1 MAHRAALDHI
11 SRRTENARDGM
22 KFGIGQPV
30 RRYED
35 FRLITGHGRYTDDVT
50 LPQSA
55 QAFVLR
61 SPAAHARIKNIDATA
76 ARRMPGV
83 LFVAT
88 GEDVQADG
96 LGDLGC
102 QTPLANR
109 DGTPRHDTP
118 RPLLALGKVRYV
130 GQPVAFVVAATLS
143 TARDA
148 AEAIEV
154 EYEPLAAVTDA
165 QEAIAPGA
173 PQLFDHIAGNLVFDW
188 DNDMGDAKATA
199 AAFAKAAH
207 VVSLDLVNNRVV
219 ANSMEP
225 RNAIA
230 DYNPATGRSTLY
242 TATQGPHFVRDPL
255 AEALLKIP
263 KDQLRVITPNV
274 GGGFGM
280 KAFVYP
286 EQALVVWASR
296 KLQRPVKWQEDRSEG
311 FVSDNQG
318 RDHTTRAELAL
329 DESGRFLGLR
339 VSTLANLGA
348 YLSPFGAF
356 VPTRSTDLVSGLY
369 SIGAIHV
376 NVKGVCT
383 NTVPVC
389 AYRGAG
395 RPEAAYLLER
405 IVDAAARQLK
415 TSPDAIRRVNF
426 VPPSA
431 MPYTSVTKLVLDSG
445 EFEKVMDRCMAAA
458 EWTSFPK
465 RRARSEDNGK
475 LRGIGMATYTER
487 CGGGFPETA
496 SIEFRDERIELVMGN
511 QEYGT
516 GLVTSYKQ
524 LVSDQLGIDAD
535 RIDVVM
541 GDTDRTPA
549 GLTGG
554 SRAIAVGGAALH
566 EAGRTIIGKA
576 SQIAAH
582 LLEVSAQDITFADGV
597 FSVPGTDLRI
607 DLMDVARA
615 ARDPA
620 KLPSGLEP
628 GLDATHHRV
637 PPAQTFPNGCHIV
650 EVEIDPETGGV
661 AIERYTIVDDFGRTI
676 NPLLLEGQ
684 VHGGIAQGIG
694 QALLE
699 HAVYDSDSG
708 QLLAGSF
715 MDYAMPRAG
724 DVPAFAFSTHNVPST
739 SNPFGVKGAGEAG
752 SVGAP
757 PAVINAV
764 VDALHRRVGARH
776 IDMPA
781 TPRRIWETL
790 NGRH

>member
-1 MAHRAALDHI
+1 
-11 SRRTENARDGM
+11 M
-22 KFGIGQPV
+22 KFGIGQPM

-35 FRLITGHGRYTDDVT
+35 LRLITGRGRYTDDVT
-50 LPQSA
+50 LPQMTY
-55 QAFVLR
+55 AFVLR
-61 SPAAHARIKNIDATA
+61 SPVAHAQIKRIDTQA
-76 ARRMPGV
+76 ARHMPGV

-88 GEDVQADG
+88 GDDVRADG
-96 LGDLGC
+96 LGDVPC
-102 QTPLANR
+102 TVPLTNR

-118 RPLLALGKVRYV
+118 RPALAVGKVRHV
-130 GQPVAFVVAATLS
+130 GQPVALVVAETLAA
-143 TARDA
+143 ARDA

-154 EYEPLAAVTDA
+154 EYEQLPAVT
-165 QEAIAPGA
+165 EAKDGIGADA
-173 PQLFDHIAGNLVFDW
+173 PQLFDHIPGNVVFDW
-188 DNDMGDAKATA
+188 DNDMGDAKATE

-207 VVSLDLVNNRVV
+207 IVTLELANNRVV

-230 DYNPATGRSTLY
+230 EYDPESGRSTLY

-255 AEALLKIP
+255 AEIVLKLP
-263 KDQLRVITPNV
+263 KEKLRLITPNV

-280 KAFVYP
+280 KAFIYP

-296 KLQRPVKWQEDRSEG
+296 KIGRPVKWQEDRSEA

-318 RDHTTRAELAL
+318 RDHATCAELAL
-329 DESGRFLGLR
+329 DVDGRFLGLR
-339 VSTLANLGA
+339 VSILANIGA
-348 YLSPFGAF
+348 YLSPFGCF

-369 SIGAIHV
+369 AIGAIHI
-376 NVKGVCT
+376 NVKGICT

-405 IVDAAARQLK
+405 LVDAAARELDM
-415 TSPDAIRRVNF
+415 SPDAIRRINF

-431 MPYTSVTKLVLDSG
+431 MPYTSATKLKLDSG
-445 EFEKVMDRCMAAA
+445 EFEKVMDLCMDAA
-458 EWTSFPK
+458 EWSSFAK
-465 RRARSEDNGK
+465 RRAQSAWNGK
-475 LRGIGMATYTER
+475 LRGIGMSTYTER

-496 SIEFRDERIELVMGN
+496 SIEFKDDHIELVMGN
-511 QEYGT
+511 QEYGS

-524 LVSDQLGIDAD
+524 LVSDQLGVDAD
-535 RIDVVM
+535 RIDVIM

-554 SRAIAVGGAALH
+554 SRALAVAGTALY
-566 EAGRTIIGKA
+566 EASHTIIGKGKEL
-576 SQIAAH
+576 AAH
-582 LLEVSAQDITFADGV
+582 LLEASAQDVAFADGS
-597 FSVPGTDLRI
+597 FGVPGTDLRVDI
-607 DLMDVARA
+607 FAVAKA

-620 KLPSGLEP
+620 KLPEGMKP
-628 GLDATHHRV
+628 GLDTTQTRV

-650 EVEIDPETGGV
+650 EVEIDRDSGAV
-661 AIERYTIVDDFGRTI
+661 SIDRYTVVDDFGRTI

-684 VHGGIAQGIG
+684 VHGGIVQGIG

-724 DVPAFAFSTHNVPST
+724 DLPSFAFSTHNVPT
-739 SNPFGVKGAGEAG
+739 TANPLGVKGAGEAG
-752 SVGAP
+752 AVGAP
-757 PAVINAV
+757 PAVINAI
-764 VDALHRRVGARH
+764 VDALYSHNGTRH

-781 TPRRIWETL
+781 TPPRVWEAM
-790 NGRH
+790 NGGR

>member
-1 MAHRAALDHI
+1 MAHRAAHDHI
-11 SRRTENARDGM
+11 STRTENARNGM
-22 KFGIGQPV
+22 KFAIGQPV
-30 RRYED
+30 RRHED
-35 FRLITGHGRYTDDVT
+35 LRLITGQGRYTDDVT
-50 LPQSA
+50 LPRA
-55 QAFVLR
+55 ATAFVLR
-61 SPAAHARIKNIDATA
+61 SPAAHAGIKRIDATA
-76 ARRMPGV
+76 ARRMPDV

-88 GEDVQADG
+88 GEDVAADG
-96 LGDLGC
+96 LGDIAC

-109 DGTPRHDTP
+109 DGSPRHDTP

-130 GQPVAFVVAATLS
+130 GQPVAFVVAETLS
-143 TARDA
+143 AARDA

-154 EYEPLAAVTDA
+154 DYEPLPLVTDA
-165 QEAIAPGA
+165 QDAIAAGA
-173 PQLFDHIAGNLVFDW
+173 PQLFDHVAGNLVFDW
-188 DNDMGDAKATA
+188 DNDMGDAKAA
-199 AAFAKAAH
+199 ADAFAKAAH

-225 RNAIA
+225 RNAVA
-230 DYNPATGRSTLY
+230 DYDPATGRSTLY

-263 KDQLRVITPNV
+263 KDKLRVITPNV
-274 GGGFGM
+274 GGAFGM

-286 EQALVVWASR
+286 EQALAVWASR
-296 KLQRPVKWQEDRSEG
+296 KLARPVKWQEDRSEG
-311 FVSDNQG
+311 FISDNQG
-318 RDHTTRAELAL
+318 RDHTTHAELAL

-339 VSTLANLGA
+339 VSILANLGA

-415 TSPDAIRRVNF
+415 MSPDAIRRVNF

-445 EFEKVMDRCMAAA
+445 EFEKVMDHCMAAA
-458 EWTSFPK
+458 DWGSFPQ
-465 RRARSEDNGK
+465 RRAHSEGDGK

-496 SIEFRDERIELVMGN
+496 SIEFKDGRIELVMGN

-516 GLVTSYKQ
+516 GLITSYKQ
-524 LVSDQLGIDAD
+524 LVSDQLGVDAD
-535 RIDVVM
+535 LIDVVM
-541 GDTDRTPA
+541 GDTDRTPS
-549 GLTGG
+549 GLSGG
-554 SRAIAVGGAALH
+554 SRSLAVAGSALYEASRSIIAK
-566 EAGRTIIGKA
+566 GK
-576 SQIAAH
+576 QLAAH
-582 LLEVSAQDITFADGV
+582 ALEVSAQDVSFEDGIFRV
-597 FSVPGTDLRI
+597 SGTDLHI
-607 DLMDVARA
+607 DIFELAKA

-620 KLPSGLEP
+620 KLPPGMEG
-628 GLDATHHRV
+628 GLDTTHQRV

-650 EVEIDPETGGV
+650 EVEIDPETGV
-661 AIERYTIVDDFGRTI
+661 TRIERYTVVDDFGRTI

-684 VHGGIAQGIG
+684 VHGGVVQGIG

-699 HAVYDSDSG
+699 HAVYDSQDG
-708 QLLAGSF
+708 QLLSGSF
-715 MDYAMPRAG
+715 TDYAMPRA
-724 DVPAFAFSTHNVPST
+724 DDLPSFSFATHNVPST
-739 SNPFGVKGAGEAG
+739 ANPLGVKGAGEAG
-752 SVGAP
+752 AVGAP

-764 VDALHRRVGARH
+764 VDALYHRAGVRH

-781 TPRRIWETL
+781 TPHRVWETL
-790 NGRH
+790 HAKQ

>member
-1 MAHRAALDHI
+1 
-11 SRRTENARDGM
+11 M
-22 KFGIGQPV
+22 KFGLGQPM
-30 RRYED
+30 RRHED
-35 FRLITGHGRYTDDVT
+35 LRLITGRGRYTDDIA
-50 LPQSA
+50 LPGMA
-55 QAFVLR
+55 HAFVLR
-61 SPAAHARIKNIDATA
+61 SPVAHGCIARLDIEA

-83 LFVAT
+83 LLVLT
-88 GEDVQADG
+88 GDDVRADG
-96 LGDLGC
+96 LGDIPC
-102 QTPLANR
+102 TTPLVCR
-109 DGTPRHDTP
+109 DGKPRHDTP
-118 RPLLALGKVRYV
+118 RPVLAQGKVRHV
-130 GQPVAFVVAATLS
+130 GQPVALVVAESLAL
-143 TARDA
+143 ARDA
-148 AEAIEV
+148 AEAIEI
-154 EYEPLAAVTDA
+154 EYETLPAVTDA
-165 QEAIAPGA
+165 RSAIAPGA
-173 PQLFDHIAGNLVFDW
+173 PQLFEHIPSNVVFDW
-188 DNDMGDAKATA
+188 DNDACDTAATA
-199 AAFAKAAH
+199 AAFAKATR
-207 VVSLDLVNNRVV
+207 VVTLDLVNNRVV

-230 DYNPATGRSTLY
+230 EYDPASGRATLY

-255 AEALLKIP
+255 AEIVLKIP
-263 KDQLRVITPNV
+263 KDKLRLVTPNV

-296 KLQRPVKWQEDRSEG
+296 RLSRPVKWQEDRSEG

-329 DESGRFLGLR
+329 DANGRFLGLR
-339 VSTLANLGA
+339 VAILANIGA
-348 YLSPFGAF
+348 YLSPFGSF

-369 SIGAIHV
+369 AIGAIHV

-405 IVDAAARQLK
+405 VVDAAARELGM
-415 TSPDAIRRVNF
+415 TPDAIRRINF

-431 MPYTSVTKLVLDSG
+431 MPYTSATKLMLDSG
-445 EFEKVMDRCMAAA
+445 EFEKVMDLCMAAA
-458 EWTSFPK
+458 EWRSFPK
-465 RRARSEDNGK
+465 RRRQSERNGK

-496 SIEFRDERIELVMGN
+496 SIEFKDDRVELVMGN

-524 LVSDQLGIDAD
+524 LVSDQLGIDPD

-541 GDTDRTPA
+541 GDTDRTPS

-554 SRAIAVGGAALH
+554 SRALAVAGTALY
-566 EAGRTIIGKA
+566 EAGRAIVAKA
-576 SQIAAH
+576 TRIAAH
-582 LLEVSAQDITFADGV
+582 VLEVSTDDVTFADGI
-597 FSVPGTDLRI
+597 FSVPGTDLRLDI
-607 DLMDVARA
+607 FAVAQA

-620 KLPSGLEP
+620 KLPPGVEP
-628 GLDATHHRV
+628 GLDTTHQRV
-637 PPAQTFPNGCHIV
+637 PPAQTYPNGCHVV
-650 EVEIDPETGGV
+650 EVEIDPKTGAV
-661 AIERYTIVDDFGRTI
+661 AIERYTVVDDFGRTI

-684 VHGGIAQGIG
+684 VHGGIVQGIG

-699 HAVYDSDSG
+699 HAVYDGDSG

-724 DVPAFAFSTHNVPST
+724 DLPAFAFATHNVPT
-739 SNPFGVKGAGEAG
+739 PANPLGVKGAGEAG
-752 SVGAP
+752 AVGAP
-757 PAVINAV
+757 PAVINAI
-764 VDALHRRVGARH
+764 VDALHHRAGVRH

-781 TPRRIWETL
+781 TPQRIWNAL
-790 NGRH
+790 HQAP